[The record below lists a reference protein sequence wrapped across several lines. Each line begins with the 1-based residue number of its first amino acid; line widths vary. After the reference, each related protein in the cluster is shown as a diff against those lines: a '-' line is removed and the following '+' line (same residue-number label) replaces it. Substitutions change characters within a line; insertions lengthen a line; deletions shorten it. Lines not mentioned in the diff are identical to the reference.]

1 MKEVTK
7 LTIISD
13 FNVEQL
19 VGYFNNDTSLPEIQ
33 ATGIG
38 FGDPVGTMITLL
50 QELSDNDQDLLIW
63 TLPESASNSFYEA
76 KKLTLYDPVNVI
88 KDVEIFCDIVR
99 KLSAKVNSVFIC
111 NWKIPSIEQGYG
123 MLDLKEGIG
132 LRSLIHE
139 MNGVMYKKL
148 SSLSNLFLLD
158 ADFYIS
164 PYQISSQMWYLA
176 KVPFELGVLRN
187 LMQLVKGCIRRTLG
201 ETKKLIVCDLD
212 DTLWGG
218 ILGDCG
224 ADNLKLGGHD
234 PEGEAFK
241 DFQLV
246 LKGLRARG
254 ILLAIISKNTE
265 EVALE
270 AIISHPEMVLK
281 LNDFAGWRINW
292 SDKASNLS
300 SLVKEIN
307 IGMDSVVFLDDNPS
321 ERARVKEAFPQ
332 VLVPEL
338 PQNVMDYPQ
347 FLKGL
352 DCFDSPSVSL
362 EDRKRTELYHA
373 ERNRKDE
380 LTRLDEKFLSL
391 DDWLKALNLQVIV
404 EPLLDSNKVRAS
416 QLFNK
421 TNQMNLSTRR
431 MNEKSLVEWALNKNI
446 EVVVIR
452 VSDKFGDYGL
462 TGFASI
468 EFKGRQ
474 ACLIDFILSCRVLGK
489 GVENTILHVAS
500 LISQKRGAD
509 VMTAEFIETPKNLPC
524 LEFFKK
530 SKMENHNSK
539 NTFEWNLNNAYPKP
553 ENIKIQMNLND
564 GT

>member
-1 MKEVTK
+1 LKEVTK

-38 FGDPVGTMITLL
+38 FGDPVGAMISVL
-50 QELSDNDQDLLIW
+50 QELSDDAQNLLIW

-76 KKLTLYDPVNVI
+76 RKMTPYDPVNVI
-88 KDVEIFCDIVR
+88 KDVEIFCDIVK
-99 KLSAKVNSVFIC
+99 KLSAQVNSIFVC
-111 NWKIPSIEQGYG
+111 NWKIPVIEQGYG

-139 MNGVMYKKL
+139 MNGVLYKKL

-158 ADFYIS
+158 TDLYIS
-164 PYQISSQMWYLA
+164 PYKISSQMWYLA

-218 ILGDCG
+218 ILGDYG
-224 ADNLKLGGHD
+224 SDNLKLGGHD

-246 LKGLRARG
+246 LKGLRAKG

-265 EVALE
+265 KVALE
-270 AIISHPEMVLK
+270 AIISHPEMVLR
-281 LNDFAGWRINW
+281 LDDFAGWRINW
-292 SDKASNLS
+292 SDKAANLS

-391 DDWLKALNLQVIV
+391 DDWLKALDLQVVV

-431 MNEKSLVEWALNKNI
+431 MNEKSLVEWAINDNI
-446 EVVVIR
+446 EVFVIH

-468 EFKGRQ
+468 EFEGTQ
-474 ACLIDFILSCRVLGK
+474 ACLIDFILSCRVIGK
-489 GVENTILHVAS
+489 GVEKTILHIAS
-500 LISQKRGAD
+500 IISQKRGAV

-553 ENIKIQMNLND
+553 ENIKIQMDLND

>member
-38 FGDPVGTMITLL
+38 FGDPVGAMISLL
-50 QELSDNDQDLLIW
+50 QELSDDAPNLLIW

-76 KKLTLYDPVNVI
+76 RKMTPYDPVNVI

-99 KLSAKVNSVFIC
+99 KLSAKVNSIFVC
-111 NWKIPSIEQGYG
+111 NWKIPSTEQGYG

-139 MNGVMYKKL
+139 MNGVLYKKL

-158 ADFYIS
+158 TDFFIS
-164 PYQISSQMWYLA
+164 PYRFSSQMWYLA

-224 ADNLKLGGHD
+224 SDNLKLGGHD

-270 AIISHPEMVLK
+270 AIISHPEMVLR
-281 LNDFAGWRINW
+281 LDDFAGWRINW
-292 SDKASNLS
+292 SDKAANFS

-352 DCFDSPSVSL
+352 ACFDSPSVSL

-391 DDWLKALNLQVIV
+391 DDWLKALDLQVVV

-446 EVVVIR
+446 EVLVIH

-468 EFKGRQ
+468 EFEGTQ
-474 ACLIDFILSCRVLGK
+474 AFLIDFILSCRVLGK
-489 GVENTILHVAS
+489 GVEKTILHAAS

-509 VMTAEFIETPKNLPC
+509 LMTAEFIETSKNLPC
-524 LEFFKK
+524 LEFLKK
-530 SKMENHNSK
+530 SEMNNHNSQ
-539 NTFEWNLNNAYPKP
+539 NTFEWNLNKIYPKP